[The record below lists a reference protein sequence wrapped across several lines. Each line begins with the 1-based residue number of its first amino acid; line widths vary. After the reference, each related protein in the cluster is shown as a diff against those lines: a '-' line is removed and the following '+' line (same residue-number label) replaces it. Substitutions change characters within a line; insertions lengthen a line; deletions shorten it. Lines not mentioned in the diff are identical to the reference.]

1 MTTLTTTA
9 DLEARAA
16 WSIITEPSDAPAG
29 TITAAI
35 GHTAALAALTGSTD
49 SDLAVLLVEH
59 EAVTTVADGIAA
71 ARRWRPRT
79 STADVDAAIA
89 RATRDGIHL
98 IDPSTVPGLSDLGN
112 VAPHLLWVRGD
123 AAALTTPLVDK
134 IALVG
139 ARAATSYGEHVAMEF
154 ASALATREITITS
167 GAAYGIDGAAHR
179 GALAA
184 GGATIAW
191 LAGGVDRPYPMG
203 NSDLIA
209 RITRQEGSAIVSEV
223 APGATPTKWRFLS
236 RNRLLAATAAATVVI
251 EAGWRS
257 GSLNTAG
264 HAAALG
270 RTLGAVPGPITSP
283 ASAGCHRL
291 LREFDAQ
298 VIGDVDDAYAL
309 LGR

>member
-1 MTTLTTTA
+1 M
-9 DLEARAA
+9 
-16 WSIITEPSDAPAG
+16 
-29 TITAAI
+29 
-35 GHTAALAALTGSTD
+35 
-49 SDLAVLLVEH
+49 
-59 EAVTTVADGIAA
+59 
-71 ARRWRPRT
+71 
-79 STADVDAAIA
+79 
-89 RATRDGIHL
+89 
-98 IDPSTVPGLSDLGN
+98 
-112 VAPHLLWVRGD
+112 
-123 AAALTTPLVDK
+123 
-134 IALVG
+134 G
-139 ARAATSYGEHVAMEF
+139 ARAATTYGEHVAMEF
-154 ASALATREITITS
+154 ASALAAREITVTS

-203 NSDLIA
+203 HSDLIA
-209 RITRQEGSAIVSEV
+209 RIGRQEGSAIVSEV

-236 RNRLLAATAAATVVI
+236 RNRLLAATAAATVVV

-264 HAAALG
+264 HAVALG
-270 RTLGAVPGPITSP
+270 RTLGAVPGPITSA